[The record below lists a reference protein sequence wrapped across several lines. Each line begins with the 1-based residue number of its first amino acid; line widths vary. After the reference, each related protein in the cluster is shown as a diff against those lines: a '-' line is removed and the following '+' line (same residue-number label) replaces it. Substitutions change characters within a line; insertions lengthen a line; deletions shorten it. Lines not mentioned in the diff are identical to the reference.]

1 MHTVGV
7 GLQLRLKGRQGDAS
21 LPDKIS
27 WRRVLVEGLVI
38 VVSILLAFGIE
49 AWWQERG
56 DRSAERDA
64 LVALHAEF
72 TEIRERLQEN
82 TLFPGELAAVEA
94 LFERVQALPL
104 EGGALSVPDTM
115 LSRAVSGVT
124 FESATPVLDGLIS
137 SGRLEFI
144 QDQSVRVAVSEW
156 QHWLTQLD
164 EFEIEASTFTNMQ
177 LRPALVSRGDV
188 ASALATARS
197 FGYVEIDPDGVT
209 TLRVDQE
216 LKALLAARFS
226 YAGGK
231 KEIRDRLIIFAN
243 SLLIAIENAQDR

>member
-1 MHTVGV
+1 M
-7 GLQLRLKGRQGDAS
+7 
-21 LPDKIS
+21 
-27 WRRVLVEGLVI
+27 
-38 VVSILLAFGIE
+38 
-49 AWWQERG
+49 
-56 DRSAERDA
+56 
-64 LVALHAEF
+64 ALHAEF
-72 TEIRERLQEN
+72 TEIRERLQEE
-82 TLFPGELAAVEA
+82 TLFPRELAAVEA
-94 LFERVQALPL
+94 LYKRVQALPL
-104 EGGALSVPDTM
+104 EGGALSVPDTILM
-115 LSRAVSGVT
+115 WAVGGVT

-164 EFEIEASTFTNMQ
+164 EIEIEANTFTNMQ